1 MARRKSSHRSRRTK
15 HTRSRNRTKHT
26 RRIRRSRRGGDGS
39 IGTPYTGGRIM
50 PFDPNQKL
58 DGRYFSRANQIGGG
72 LIPPGG
78 GGIGRHN
85 GGLIGRNPGG
95 GGVGPTRQS
104 GGGVGR
110 YHMGGSSCGGGILQP
125 SGFKMNAN
133 RSDGQMS
140 TCGVGFKG
148 GRF

>member
-1 MARRKSSHRSRRTK
+1 
-15 HTRSRNRTKHT
+15 
-26 RRIRRSRRGGDGS
+26 
-39 IGTPYTGGRIM
+39 M

-58 DGRYFSRANQIGGG
+58 NGRYFSRPNQSGGG

-78 GGIGRHN
+78 GGGIGRHTGGN
-85 GGLIGRNPGG
+85 GGLIGGNPGG

-104 GGGVGR
+104 GGGVGGS
-110 YHMGGSSCGGGILQP
+110 HTGSSSCGGGILQP
-125 SGFKMNAN
+125 SGFTMNAN